1 MVYLNHNK
9 GADSKI
15 SVSVDRG
22 FEPRQSERTVAKLV
36 MAMEKD
42 SPCFSK
48 GTGSRSVGIRRVN
61 SYRSSLYSIFT
72 FFPFS
77 QNHK

>member
-1 MVYLNHNK
+1 MIYLNHNK

-22 FEPRQSERTVAKLV
+22 FEPRQSERTVAKLG

-42 SPCFSK
+42 APCFSK
-48 GTGSRSVGIRRVN
+48 GTGSRSVGIRRVTPGDVPCFCL
-61 SYRSSLYSIFT
+61 RV
-72 FFPFS
+72 
-77 QNHK
+77 QR